1 VRIQVRRRA
10 LGVRILL
17 HPVGRIVVG
26 TCLGFLLVL
35 LGVCTFYYVK
45 YSRLIERKLRAG
57 PFQSTSMV
65 FAAPRVVSTGDELS
79 AAEIVAQLRRSGY
92 GDSSGNRMGWYQLR
106 ADGSLAIFPGAD
118 SYFDDEAGVV
128 KFSQGRVS
136 RIISLRDNT
145 ERAQYLLEPE
155 LVTNLSDSSR
165 EKRRLVK
172 YADIP
177 KVVVDAVVSAE
188 DKRFFQHAGFDP
200 LRVLKVA
207 YQDLKEGRIEAGAST
222 LSMQVAGMFWL
233 DRRQRTWRRK
243 AAEVLITLQLEQK
256 LSKEEL
262 FEFYANQVPLGQ
274 RGSFS
279 IHGFGEAARAYFGK
293 DLQQLSL
300 AEAATLAGL
309 IQRPSY
315 RNPYRHPDRARER
328 RNVVLQMMR
337 ENGYVGEIQYRQAL
351 EEPLKLTAAEMESTE
366 APYFVDL
373 VNEEL
378 QSEFG
383 DYDFQTS
390 TYRVYTTVDLNLQR
404 AASEAVRIGMQ
415 EVDRQLSHRRWPKGQ
430 KPPEAQCA
438 LVALDPET
446 GAVKALVGGRDYGAS
461 QLNRALAKRQPG
473 SAFKPFVYAAA
484 LNTAVTGG
492 SQILTPATVLMDEP
506 TTFWF
511 DSKPYAPTNFKD
523 EFHGQ
528 VTLREAIAKSL
539 NVPTVKLAEMVGY
552 DTVESLAKRAG
563 MNLSIRP
570 TPAIALGAYEVTPIE
585 VAGAYTIYVD
595 QGQYVKPNWVSL
607 IRDRQ
612 GTVLYSHKPERR
624 QVLDPR
630 VAYLM
635 VSLLEEVLRDGG
647 TGASVRPR
655 GFVLPAAG
663 KTGTSHDGWFAGFT
677 SRLLCV
683 VWVGFD
689 DNRELGLE
697 GAHSALPVWTEF
709 MKRAHQYREYR
720 NVSEFQAP
728 DGIVSVEVDPVTG
741 QLATAACPITR
752 TEVFISGTQPVES
765 CRLHGR
771 VGGTRVASWES
782 PAPPQPPPVA
792 PAPAPPGVAKAPP
805 PGAQPASAQPRPPQ
819 QGDALPQPQPQP
831 GQKEKE
837 KKKGFFG
844 RILGVFK

>member
-1 VRIQVRRRA
+1 M
-10 LGVRILL
+10 
-17 HPVGRIVVG
+17 GRIVVASI
-26 TCLGFLLVL
+26 LGIVLVL
-35 LGVCTFYYVK
+35 LGVFTFYYVK
-45 YSRLIERKLRAG
+45 YSHLIDRKLRAG
-57 PFQSTSMV
+57 PFQATSMV
-65 FAAPRVVSTGDELS
+65 FAAPQVVSVGDAMS
-79 AAEIVAQLRRSGY
+79 AAEVITQLRRSGY
-92 GDSSGNRMGWYQLR
+92 GDSSGSRMGWYQLR
-106 ADGSLAIFPGAD
+106 PDGSLAVFPGAD
-118 SYFDDEAGVV
+118 SYFDDEAGVIQ
-128 KFSQGRVS
+128 FSQGRVS
-136 RIISLRDNT
+136 RVLSLRDNT
-145 ERAQYLLEPE
+145 ERSQYMLEPE
-155 LVTNLSDSSR
+155 LITNLSDRSR

-172 YADIP
+172 YGDLP
-177 KVVVDAVVSAE
+177 KVLVNAVISAE

-200 LRVLKVA
+200 LRVMKVA

-233 DRRQRTWRRK
+233 DRRERTWRRK

-274 RGSFS
+274 RGSFA

-293 DLQQLSL
+293 DVGQLSL
-300 AEAATLAGL
+300 AESATLAGL
-309 IQRPSY
+309 IQRPSFG
-315 RNPYRHPDRARER
+315 NPYRHPDRARER

-337 ENGYVGEIQYRQAL
+337 ENGFIEEAQYRQAIDASL
-351 EEPLKLTAAEMESTE
+351 QVTAAEMESTE

-390 TYRVYTTVDLNLQR
+390 TYRVYTTVDLDLQR

-415 EVDRQLSHRRWPKGQ
+415 EVDRLLSHRRWAKGQ

-446 GAVKALVGGRDYGAS
+446 GAVKALIGGRDYGAS

-484 LNTAVTGG
+484 LSTAITGG
-492 SQILTPATVLMDEP
+492 GQVITPATQLVDEP

-523 EFHGQ
+523 EFHGR
-528 VTLREAIAKSL
+528 VTLREAIAHSM
-539 NVPTVKLAEMVGY
+539 NVPAVKLAEMVGY
-552 DTVESLAKRAG
+552 DNVESLAKRAG
-563 MNLSIRP
+563 MNLNIRP

-585 VAGAYTIYVD
+585 VTGAYTIYVD
-595 QGQYVKPNWVSL
+595 KGQFVKPNWVSL

-612 GTVLYSHKPERR
+612 GAVLYSHKAERR

-635 VSLLEEVLRDGG
+635 INLMQEVLRTG
-647 TGASVRPR
+647 TGAAVRSR
-655 GFVLPAAG
+655 GFVLPSAG
-663 KTGTSHDGWFAGFT
+663 KTGTSHDGWFVGFT
-677 SRLLCV
+677 SKLICA

-728 DGIVSVEVDPVTG
+728 DGVVSVEIDPTSG
-741 QLATAACPITR
+741 QLATAACPVTR

-771 VGGTRVASWES
+771 GGGTRVASWES
-782 PAPPQPPPVA
+782 PGTVQPSTPGASAAPQVARTPSPGGRRTAVQPPPAPPQPQVA
-792 PAPAPPGVAKAPP
+792 
-805 PGAQPASAQPRPPQ
+805 
-819 QGDALPQPQPQP
+819 
-831 GQKEKE
+831 QKEQE
-837 KKKGFFG
+837 KKKGLFG

>member
-1 VRIQVRRRA
+1 M
-10 LGVRILL
+10 
-17 HPVGRIVVG
+17 GRIVVASI
-26 TCLGFLLVL
+26 LGIVLVL
-35 LGVCTFYYVK
+35 LGVFTFYYVK
-45 YSRLIERKLRAG
+45 YSHLIDRKLRAG
-57 PFQSTSMV
+57 PFQATSMV
-65 FAAPRVVSTGDELS
+65 FAAPQVVSVGDAMS
-79 AAEIVAQLRRSGY
+79 AAEVITQLRRSGY
-92 GDSSGNRMGWYQLR
+92 GDSSGSRMGWYQLR
-106 ADGSLAIFPGAD
+106 PDGSLAVFPGAD
-118 SYFDDEAGVV
+118 SYFDDEAGVIQ
-128 KFSQGRVS
+128 FSQGRVS
-136 RIISLRDNT
+136 RVLSLRDNT
-145 ERAQYLLEPE
+145 ERSQYMLEPE
-155 LVTNLSDSSR
+155 LVTNLSDRTR

-172 YADIP
+172 YGDLP
-177 KVVVDAVVSAE
+177 KVLVNAVISAE

-200 LRVLKVA
+200 LRVMKVA

-233 DRRQRTWRRK
+233 DRRERTWRRK

-274 RGSFS
+274 RGSFA

-293 DLQQLSL
+293 DVGQLSL
-300 AEAATLAGL
+300 AESATLAGL
-309 IQRPSY
+309 IQRPSFG
-315 RNPYRHPDRARER
+315 NPYRHPDRARER

-337 ENGYVGEIQYRQAL
+337 ENGFIEEAQYRQAIDA
-351 EEPLKLTAAEMESTE
+351 PLQVTAAEMESTE

-390 TYRVYTTVDLNLQR
+390 TYRVYTTVDLDLQR

-415 EVDRQLSHRRWPKGQ
+415 EVDRLLSHRRWAKGQ

-446 GAVKALVGGRDYGAS
+446 GAVKALIGGRDYGAS

-484 LNTAVTGG
+484 LSTAITGG
-492 SQILTPATVLMDEP
+492 GQVITPATQLVDEP

-523 EFHGQ
+523 EFHGR
-528 VTLREAIAKSL
+528 VTLREAIAHSM
-539 NVPTVKLAEMVGY
+539 NVPAVKLAEMVGY
-552 DTVESLAKRAG
+552 DNVESLAKRAG
-563 MNLSIRP
+563 MNLNIRP

-585 VAGAYTIYVD
+585 VTGAYTIYVD
-595 QGQYVKPNWVSL
+595 KGQFVKPNWVSL

-612 GTVLYSHKPERR
+612 GAVLYSHKAERR

-635 VSLLEEVLRDGG
+635 INLMQEVLRTG
-647 TGASVRPR
+647 TGAAVRSR
-655 GFVLPAAG
+655 GFVLPSAG
-663 KTGTSHDGWFAGFT
+663 KTGTSHDGWFVGFT
-677 SRLLCV
+677 SKLICA

-728 DGIVSVEVDPVTG
+728 DGVVSVEIDPTSG
-741 QLATAACPITR
+741 QLATAACPVTR

-771 VGGTRVASWES
+771 GGGTRVASWES
-782 PAPPQPPPVA
+782 PGTVQPSTPGASAAPQVARTPSPGGRRTAVQPPPAPPQPQVA
-792 PAPAPPGVAKAPP
+792 
-805 PGAQPASAQPRPPQ
+805 
-819 QGDALPQPQPQP
+819 
-831 GQKEKE
+831 QKEQE
-837 KKKGFFG
+837 KKKGLFG

>member
-1 VRIQVRRRA
+1 
-10 LGVRILL
+10 
-17 HPVGRIVVG
+17 VGRIVVASI
-26 TCLGFLLVL
+26 LGIVLVL
-35 LGVCTFYYVK
+35 LGVFTFYYVK
-45 YSRLIERKLRAG
+45 YSHLIDRKLRAG
-57 PFQSTSMV
+57 PFQATSMV
-65 FAAPRVVSTGDELS
+65 FAAPQVVSVGDAMS
-79 AAEIVAQLRRSGY
+79 AAEVITQLRRSGY
-92 GDSSGNRMGWYQLR
+92 GDSSGSRMGWYQLR
-106 ADGSLAIFPGAD
+106 PDGSLAVFPGAD
-118 SYFDDEAGVV
+118 SYFDDEAGVIQ
-128 KFSQGRVS
+128 FSQGRVS
-136 RIISLRDNT
+136 RVLSLRDNT
-145 ERAQYLLEPE
+145 ERSQYMLEPE
-155 LVTNLSDSSR
+155 LITNLSDRSR

-172 YADIP
+172 YGDLP
-177 KVVVDAVVSAE
+177 KVLVNAVISAE

-200 LRVLKVA
+200 LRVMKVA

-233 DRRQRTWRRK
+233 DRRERTWRRK

-274 RGSFS
+274 RGSFA

-293 DLQQLSL
+293 DVGQLSL
-300 AEAATLAGL
+300 AESATLAGL
-309 IQRPSY
+309 IQRPSFG
-315 RNPYRHPDRARER
+315 NPYRHPDRARER

-337 ENGYVGEIQYRQAL
+337 ENGFIEEAQYRQAIDA
-351 EEPLKLTAAEMESTE
+351 PLQVTAAEMESTE

-390 TYRVYTTVDLNLQR
+390 TYRVYTTVDLDLQR

-415 EVDRQLSHRRWPKGQ
+415 EVDRLLSHRRWAKGQ

-446 GAVKALVGGRDYGAS
+446 GAVKALIGGRDYGAS

-484 LNTAVTGG
+484 LSTAITGG
-492 SQILTPATVLMDEP
+492 GQVITPATQLVDEP

-523 EFHGQ
+523 EFHGR
-528 VTLREAIAKSL
+528 VTLREAIAHSM
-539 NVPTVKLAEMVGY
+539 NVPAVKLAEMVGY
-552 DTVESLAKRAG
+552 DNVESLAKRAG
-563 MNLSIRP
+563 MNLNIRP

-585 VAGAYTIYVD
+585 VTGAYTIYVD
-595 QGQYVKPNWVSL
+595 KGQFVKPNWVSL

-612 GTVLYSHKPERR
+612 GAVLYSHKAERR

-635 VSLLEEVLRDGG
+635 INLMQEVLRTG
-647 TGASVRPR
+647 TGAAVRSR
-655 GFVLPAAG
+655 GFVLPSAG
-663 KTGTSHDGWFAGFT
+663 KTGTSHDGWFVGFT
-677 SRLLCV
+677 SKLICA

-728 DGIVSVEVDPVTG
+728 DGIVSVEIDPTSG
-741 QLATAACPITR
+741 QLATGACPVTR

-771 VGGTRVASWES
+771 GGGTRVASWES
-782 PAPPQPPPVA
+782 PGTVQPSTPGASAAPQVARTPSPGGRRTAVQPPPAPPQPQVA
-792 PAPAPPGVAKAPP
+792 
-805 PGAQPASAQPRPPQ
+805 
-819 QGDALPQPQPQP
+819 
-831 GQKEKE
+831 QKEQE
-837 KKKGFFG
+837 KKKGLFG